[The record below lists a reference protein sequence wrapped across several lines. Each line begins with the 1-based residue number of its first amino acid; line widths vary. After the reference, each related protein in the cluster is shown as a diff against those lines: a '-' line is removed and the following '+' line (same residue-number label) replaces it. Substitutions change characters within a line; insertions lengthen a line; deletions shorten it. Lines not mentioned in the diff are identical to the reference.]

1 MLSIIFGIFLIL
13 HGLVH
18 LLYAGQSWRLFEL
31 RPEMA
36 WPDGAWLFS
45 RFLGDES
52 IRLMATVLLVLSA
65 AGFVTGGL
73 GLLFRGEWWRP
84 VIAIAAAV
92 SSLLFIVC
100 WNGKFQALD
109 DQGGIGILINLA
121 ILALI
126 LLFKWPA

>member
-1 MLSIIFGIFLIL
+1 M
-13 HGLVH
+13 
-18 LLYAGQSWRLFEL
+18 
-31 RPEMA
+31 
-36 WPDGAWLFS
+36 
-45 RFLGDES
+45 
-52 IRLMATVLLVLSA
+52 
-65 AGFVTGGL
+65 
-73 GLLFRGEWWRP
+73 
-84 VIAIAAAV
+84 IAIAAAV